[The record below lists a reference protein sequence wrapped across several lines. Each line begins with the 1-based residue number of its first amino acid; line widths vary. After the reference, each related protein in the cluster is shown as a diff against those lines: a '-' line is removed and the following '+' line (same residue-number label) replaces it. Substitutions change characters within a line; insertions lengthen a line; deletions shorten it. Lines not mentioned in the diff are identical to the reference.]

1 MPSGS
6 RQPEYQIDPVE
17 AHVMAMAA
25 GHIQAA
31 IRASAT
37 ATAIANLQLAPPGAQ
52 DDPEEFADSQQPPRA
67 RRRLI

>member
-1 MPSGS
+1 
-6 RQPEYQIDPVE
+6 
-17 AHVMAMAA
+17 MAMAA

-52 DDPEEFADSQQPPRA
+52 DDPEEFADSQQPPA
-67 RRRLI
+67 SGAG